1 MKKVLLI
8 MFLVCGLLSLVC
20 GLVFAQEATML
31 QINGKVYVLEQ
42 GQTDWTK
49 AFNGQ
54 VINEGDK
61 IKTESGASAFISF
74 DEEKKN
80 VIRVEPKTEME
91 LQDTAPIVIELPKG
105 TIMSK
110 IGELEKGS
118 SFQIRTPTAVAGV
131 AGTGF
136 MTLYD
141 PKKQKFEV
149 HVYENE
155 VVVSIPEENVKAQRG
170 VAYAAQADYMIGQGN
185 KGIFVNGVF
194 SQGALSW
201 FEKNRWNNFLEQ
213 LKNLLR
219 GPGDKV
225 GQQIE
230 KGQEKNQERLLERKN
245 IEQKIQEEPKTP
257 HRQGTGDSIGI

>member
-1 MKKVLLI
+1 MKKVLI
-8 MFLVCGLLSLVC
+8 IFLVYGLLSIVY
-20 GLVFAQEATML
+20 GLSYAQEATML

-49 AFNGQ
+49 AFSGQ

-61 IKTESGASAFISF
+61 VKTESGASAIISF
-74 DEEKKN
+74 DEERKN
-80 VIRVEPKTEME
+80 VIKVEPKTEME
-91 LQDTAPIVIELPKG
+91 LQDTAPTVIELPKG

-136 MTLYD
+136 MTLFD

-155 VVVSIPEENVKAQRG
+155 VEVSIPEENVKAQRG
-170 VAYAAQADYMIGQGN
+170 LAYAAGNYLVGQGN

-230 KGQEKNQERLLERKN
+230 KGQEKSQDRLLERKN

-257 HRQGTGDSIGI
+257 NRQGTRS